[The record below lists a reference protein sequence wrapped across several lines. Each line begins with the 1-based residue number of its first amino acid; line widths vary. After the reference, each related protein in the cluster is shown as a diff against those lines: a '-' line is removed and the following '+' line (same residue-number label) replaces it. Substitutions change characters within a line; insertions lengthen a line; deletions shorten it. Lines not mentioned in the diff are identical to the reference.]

1 MDIFE
6 MKETPPTVLQALPV
20 EVLMNLQEHANAHLA
35 DASKMVAILH
45 DTLVH
50 RYARGINKIGTSHV
64 EDGDVDV
71 TVVIPKRVKWDQ
83 DQLNNAVETIKSWG
97 ENPADYVD
105 IEIKVAE
112 RKYDAWP
119 PAIRDLFT
127 PARTVETGKPK
138 IEMVPRKSKR
148 EAA

>member
-6 MKETPPTVLQALPV
+6 MKEAPPTVLQALPV
-20 EVLMNLQEHANAHLA
+20 EVLMHLQEAANAHLA
-35 DASKMVAILH
+35 DASKMVAVLH
-45 DTLVH
+45 ETLVQ
-50 RYARGINKIGTSHV
+50 RYARGINKLGTSHAL
-64 EDGDVDV
+64 DGNVDV
-71 TVVIPKRVKWDQ
+71 TVTIPKRVKWDQ
-83 DQLNNAVETIKSWG
+83 DQLSHAVETIKGWG
-97 ENPADYVD
+97 ENPAHYVD

-127 PARTVETGKPK
+127 PARTVEPGKPK
-138 IEMVPRKSKR
+138 IELAPAKQ

>member
-6 MKETPPTVLQALPV
+6 MKEAPPTALQALPV
-20 EVLMNLQEHANAHLA
+20 EVLMHLQEAANAHLA
-35 DASKMVAILH
+35 DASKVVAILH
-45 DTLVH
+45 ETLVA
-50 RYARGINKIGTSHV
+50 RYARGINKLGTSHI
-64 EDGDVDV
+64 EEGGVDV
-71 TVVIPKRVKWDQ
+71 TVTIPKRVKWDQ
-83 DQLNNAVETIKSWG
+83 DKLNSAVETIKGWG

-138 IEMVPRKSKR
+138 IDLAPKKR